1 MYSRGTRQLHCNA
14 SPHITSP
21 PLMTFHHH
29 ALGNPLNRALK
40 RLFDITFSAVVLAAL
55 ALPVFLPIAIGVRLS
70 SKGPVFFRQKRTGY
84 HGKEFYCIKFRSM
97 YLNSESDTLSAT
109 RNDARITPFGRIL
122 RRMSLDELPQFWN
135 TLIGDMSVVGPR
147 PHMCS
152 MNHRYAST
160 LSGYM
165 VRQIIK
171 PGITGWAQVNGLRGN
186 ADDLAQI
193 RLRVEHDVWYLEHW
207 SFMLDMKIILRTTY
221 NILTGHDKNAF

>member
-1 MYSRGTRQLHCNA
+1 
-14 SPHITSP
+14 
-21 PLMTFHHH
+21 MTFHHH

-135 TLIGDMSVVGPR
+135 TLVGDMSVVGPR